1 MKTPERQWRV
11 SIVNFE
17 QVNAD
22 WEIFADPFPETCK
35 ISSLYKISSSSH

>member
-1 MKTPERQWRV
+1 MLQDLTQPEITCSKVTIETLEQVV

-22 WEIFADPFPETCK
+22 WGMPK
-35 ISSLYKISSSSH
+35 QNK